1 MPTSIYIEYWSYFKS
16 IHKNEKGEL
25 FQMSIRPFTIAV
37 PQFTLDDLRERLAR
51 TLVLSE
57 VEGSG
62 NLSA

>member
-1 MPTSIYIEYWSYFKS
+1 
-16 IHKNEKGEL
+16 
-25 FQMSIRPFTIAV
+25 MSIRPFTIAM
-37 PQFTLDDLRERLAR
+37 PQSTLDDLRERLAH

>member
-1 MPTSIYIEYWSYFKS
+1 MPTSIYIEYWSCFKP
-16 IHKNEKGEL
+16 IYKNDKGEL

-37 PQFTLDDLRERLAR
+37 PQSIPNDVRERLAH
-51 TLVLSE
+51 TPVLSE